1 MPSNG
6 SQWNEIVYSRMV
18 ETPIQ
23 VLINRDVKK
32 QAMSETAARISID
45 DATTPEHML
54 IITSEA
60 PPLNIMVP
68 ISALREAVRRSP
80 DICKQHKSVL
90 RPEEQELILA
100 IRKAE
105 RTARDAYQADD
116 GMHRSFALVEQ
127 MVKQRAMEPDPDPQ
141 PEESK
146 PKTRSKRVGGSH
158 VDKTKPKTTRR
169 SRRTKAE
176 VKDSETVPD
185 QAGPVR
191 DK

>member
-23 VLINRDVKK
+23 VLINQDVKK
-32 QAMSETAARISID
+32 HAMSEVAARISID
-45 DATTPEHML
+45 NPTTDSEML

-68 ISALREAVRRSP
+68 ISALREAVRKCP
-80 DICKQHKSVL
+80 EVCKHKSVL

-127 MVKQRAMEPDPDPQ
+127 MVRQRAMEPDPDPQ
-141 PEESK
+141 PEPEEQK
-146 PKTRSKRVGGSH
+146 PKTRTRRMGGSH
-158 VDKTKPKTTRR
+158 VDKTKPKTTR
-169 SRRTKAE
+169 SRKPKAE
-176 VKDSETVPD
+176 AKDETVPD

>member
-6 SQWNEIVYSRMV
+6 SKWNEIVYSRMV

-23 VLINRDVKK
+23 VLINHDVKK
-32 QAMSETAARISID
+32 QAMTEVSARISID
-45 DATTPEHML
+45 NPTTDSEML

-60 PPLNIMVP
+60 PPLNIMIP
-68 ISALREAVRRSP
+68 IAALREAVRKSP
-80 DICKQHKSVL
+80 EICKHKSVL

-141 PEESK
+141 PEPEK

-169 SRRTKAE
+169 SRKPKAE
-176 VKDSETVPD
+176 AKDETVPD
-185 QAGPVR
+185 QTGPVR
-191 DK
+191 D

>member
-6 SQWNEIVYSRMV
+6 SVYNEIVYSRMV

-23 VLINRDVKK
+23 VLVNRDIKK
-32 QAMSETAARISID
+32 QAMSEAAARISID
-45 DATTPEHML
+45 NPTTDTEML

-60 PPLNIMVP
+60 PPLNIMIP
-68 ISALREAVRRSP
+68 ISALREAVRKCP
-80 DICKQHKSVL
+80 EVCKHKSVL

>member
-141 PEESK
+141 SKPDEQK

-158 VDKTKPKTTRR
+158 VDKTKPKTTRGR
-169 SRRTKAE
+169 KPKAE
-176 VKDSETVPD
+176 AKDETVPD